1 MFYLPDNEI
10 KKSEIPCIGGNHALL
25 VEVQIYVTTL
35 ESNLAMHIK
44 DHKNLYLC
52 FDQAYCPK
60 ERTQAWVRNLAI
72 IHSLVSSL

>member
-35 ESNLAMHIK
+35 ESNLAMPEKIK
-44 DHKNLYLC
+44 TCHQ
-52 FDQAYCPK
+52 F
-60 ERTQAWVRNLAI
+60 
-72 IHSLVSSL
+72 HF